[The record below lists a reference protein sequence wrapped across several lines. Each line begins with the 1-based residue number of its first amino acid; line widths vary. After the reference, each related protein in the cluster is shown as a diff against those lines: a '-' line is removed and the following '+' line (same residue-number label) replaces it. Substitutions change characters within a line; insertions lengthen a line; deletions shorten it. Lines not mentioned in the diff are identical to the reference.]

1 MLVFVC
7 FRSAIL
13 LIAEGF
19 GGGDAGHEPG
29 GEDQGE
35 VDNQK
40 DAEVQDQDLQPGD
53 VYGYEVDVV

>member
-1 MLVFVC
+1 MFGLYDKAVLFV
-7 FRSAIL
+7 
-13 LIAEGF
+13 AEGF
-19 GGGDAGHEPG
+19 GGGDAGYEPG